1 MVSFPIAQRAFGR
14 GGGNWSSCPICD
26 VRRTAGRD
34 ARQVPE
40 VTEKKRA
47 LQTCVSGWHFAVR
60 SRREHLEEAA
70 PMPGT
75 KGEIIGFG

>member
-1 MVSFPIAQRAFGR
+1 
-14 GGGNWSSCPICD
+14 
-26 VRRTAGRD
+26 
-34 ARQVPE
+34 